1 MKFTALKFAVVAS
14 LMVTG
19 SAYAQEAAVTASAPA
34 LPPIKTKSGVL
45 GEPEAGKGQVVF
57 FRPGSI
63 MGIALG
69 CTVREGEGAAVNEV
83 ARLGSGK
90 YYVVQ
95 ADPGRHEYFTTGERT
110 DKLALEIEPDETY
123 FVKCNI
129 GMGIVAGGANLSPSD
144 RETFAKKAKGL
155 KLWAGHDDKDEKKG
169 TPKS

>member
-1 MKFTALKFAVVAS
+1 MVAG
-14 LMVTG
+14 V
-19 SAYAQEAAVTASAPA
+19 AHAQEAAVTASAPA

-45 GEPEAGKGQVVF
+45 DEPEAGKGQVVF

-69 CTVREGEGAAVNEV
+69 CTVREMEGAVVNEV

-95 ADPGRHEYFTTGERT
+95 VEPGRHEYFTTGERT
-110 DKLALEIEPDETY
+110 DTLALEIEPDETY

-129 GMGIVAGGANLSPSD
+129 GMGLVAGGANLSPSD
-144 RETFAKKAKGL
+144 REAFAKKAKGL
-155 KLWAGHDDKDEKKG
+155 KMWAGHDEDKKK
-169 TPKS
+169 PKG